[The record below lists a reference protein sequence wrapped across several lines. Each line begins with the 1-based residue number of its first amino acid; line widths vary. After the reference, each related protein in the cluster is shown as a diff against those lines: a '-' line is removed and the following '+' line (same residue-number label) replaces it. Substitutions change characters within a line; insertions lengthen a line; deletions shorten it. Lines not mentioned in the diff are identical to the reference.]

1 MKSNLENIQVFR
13 DIKLQKK
20 LNYSPIPELFIL
32 GPSIHKFLKSF
43 KAK

>member
-20 LNYSPIPELFIL
+20 LNYLPFPELFIL
-32 GPSIHKFLKSF
+32 GPSINKFLKSF
-43 KAK
+43 